1 MKRWIEFRAEPAS
14 AGNPS
19 TFKLFAKERKVF
31 NDAEVSFVSSD
42 EREAFDEGG
51 GGDEGISLVERGVLT
66 AKIGI
71 SRSDRI

>member
-1 MKRWIEFRAEPAS
+1 VKRSIGFRVDPAS

-19 TFKLFAKERKVF
+19 TFKLFAKERKIF
-31 NDAEVSFVSSD
+31 NDAEVSLVSSD
-42 EREAFDEGG
+42 EREAFDEDG

-71 SRSDRI
+71 SRGDRI